1 MKNGGWVVERGYSWR
16 PACCQS
22 LLHVVAQLAEL
33 FALGTD
39 PGLVL
44 GCGALDLLAPF
55 LGLARMALF
64 SGLLGLL
71 AFGCDAGS
79 EFRQE
84 GAGFSAGDE
93 AAQIAHRA
101 AAHGIGVQSAGKFVQ
116 KRLRLIATVAQ
127 QLARCRA
134 FLRQHL

>member
-71 AFGCDAGS
+71 AFGCDAS
-79 EFRQE
+79 VL
-84 GAGFSAGDE
+84 
-93 AAQIAHRA
+93 
-101 AAHGIGVQSAGKFVQ
+101 VQGESGTGKE
-116 KRLRLIATVAQ
+116 LIARGLHDLGRVMA
-127 QLARCRA
+127 C
-134 FLRQHL
+134 